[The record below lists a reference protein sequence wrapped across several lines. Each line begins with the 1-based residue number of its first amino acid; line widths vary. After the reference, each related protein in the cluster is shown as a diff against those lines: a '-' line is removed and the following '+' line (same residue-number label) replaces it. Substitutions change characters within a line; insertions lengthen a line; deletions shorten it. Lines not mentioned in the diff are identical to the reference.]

1 MEDSWYNFR
10 VNFTVIIVIV
20 IFVIN
25 SAAQYLLYSNQ
36 NVLADMFFGNHLGAA
51 VANIRWMI
59 GASLLVS
66 AATMIFWG
74 YLGDKYSKKLILTLS
89 SLIWIIAC
97 FSIYFIPSITYSQL
111 FLMQI
116 LFGLGFGAVWPICYS
131 LLGDVVKAESRGK
144 VFGILGI
151 IVGVGSVIGLFLGSF
166 SRGSWTTPFLI
177 VSILG
182 SGLILIFF
190 IIGVDL
196 KRGKAE
202 DELKTVLN
210 EGAVYTYEIKR
221 EHLTKLWK
229 KRTNIYLFLQGIPG
243 CIPWGVLLIVAPL
256 FFESCGF
263 DINIAI
269 LVVVLAQAPSAIG
282 AVFSGWY
289 CDRLAQ
295 KSQRSR
301 LKFLAFSIIFPIP
314 FFIAAFLLPF
324 PFVGSA
330 PGIFDAG
337 FEAFLTGPFYI
348 LAFALIG
355 IGSFLSS
362 AAGTN
367 YFAVIQAINE
377 PEVRSTIISFQKVND
392 NTGTA
397 LGPGFA
403 GVFGMLWGDRY
414 AMAIATLFWI
424 PCAYFW
430 VRAMKTIETDVQEM
444 KNLLTTRADELEQNL
459 KSKQK

>member
-1 MEDSWYNFR
+1 MQNSWYNFR

-36 NVLADMFFGNHLGAA
+36 NVIADIFFGNHLGPAI
-51 VANIRWMI
+51 ANIRWMI
-59 GASLLVS
+59 GASLLTS
-66 AATMIFWG
+66 AAMMIFWG

-97 FSIYFIPSITYSQL
+97 FSIYFISGITYSQL

-144 VFGILGI
+144 VFGILS
-151 IVGVGSVIGLFLGSF
+151 IVVGAGSVIGLFLGSF
-166 SRGSWTTPFLI
+166 FRTSWTTPFLI

-182 SGLILIFF
+182 SGLILIFL

-196 KRGKAE
+196 KKGRAE
-202 DELKTVLN
+202 EELKTVLN
-210 EGAVYTYEIKR
+210 EGAIYTYEIKP
-221 EHLTKLWK
+221 EHLKKLWK
-229 KRTNIYLFLQGIPG
+229 KSTNVNLFLQGIPG

-269 LVVVLAQAPSAIG
+269 LLVVLAQAPSAGGSI
-282 AVFSGWY
+282 FSGWY

-301 LKFLAFSIIFPIP
+301 VKFIAFSILFPVS
-314 FFIAAFLLPF
+314 FFITAFLLPY

-330 PGIFDAG
+330 PGSFDAG
-337 FEAFLTGPFYI
+337 FEGFLTGPLYI
-348 LAFALIG
+348 LGFTLIG

-362 AAGTN
+362 AAGAN
-367 YFAVIQAINE
+367 YFAIIQAANE
-377 PEVRSTIISFQKVND
+377 PELRSTIISFNKVTD

-397 LGPGFA
+397 LGPGLA

-430 VRAMKTIETDVQEM
+430 FRAAKTIDTDVQDM
-444 KNLLTTRADELEQNL
+444 KNLLAARAKELEQKL
-459 KSKQK
+459 KSKQ